1 MSAQE
6 YFNEIQ
12 SQLGGLTINDMTAN
26 NEHTI
31 TRPEWQAVV
40 EADYD
45 REWVDYHDV
54 SGWAVTLLWFNVKWI
69 VVNKLDETEN
79 EALCEQI
86 NDIEQ

>member
-1 MSAQE
+1 MTAQE
-6 YFNEIQ
+6 YFTAIQ
-12 SQLGGLTINDMTAN
+12 THIGFLTINDMTAN

-40 EADYD
+40 EAEFD
-45 REWVDYHDV
+45 REWEDYYDQ

>member
-1 MSAQE
+1 MTAQE

-12 SQLGGLTINDMTAN
+12 SQLGGYGYGDMNADN
-26 NEHTI
+26 NYYV
-31 TRPEWQAVV
+31 TRKEWQASV
-40 EADYD
+40 EAEFD
-45 REWVDYHDV
+45 REWVDYFDV